1 MKKITK
7 GLMLKPFLSLL
18 MIALFQTVLLAQD
31 DGGSASGSS
40 TTTKSVSVT
49 SQSNDW
55 YASPW
60 VWVAGAAVF
69 ILLLVALLRGRG
81 DSGTTASR
89 TDRVTVT
96 KTTSDDI
103 V

>member
-1 MKKITK
+1 MKQMNK
-7 GLMLKPFLSLL
+7 GLKYKSLL
-18 MIALFQTVLLAQD
+18 TFLTIAFLQTIIWAQE
-31 DGGSASGSS
+31 SGSSGTS

-49 SQSNDW
+49 SESGDW

-81 DSGTTASR
+81 SDGTTASR

-96 KTTSDDI
+96 KSSTSDDL